1 VPLSKIQGDILR
13 VLATHRDPESF
24 VAGGTPINLNTPR
37 YSADIDIFH
46 DRAERVQRAARSDAA
61 LLQAAGF
68 DISWVREQELIYTA
82 RVTKDGLSTRLEWVV
97 DSDYRFFPAVR
108 DELFGYVLHPVDLA
122 TNKAMAA
129 AGRREVRDIVD
140 LVTVHETIL
149 PLGAVIWAA
158 VDKAPGFTPEGLI
171 AEIRRNSR
179 YSPDEWRD
187 IVADKPVDPKAIM
200 PRVRAILEEAE
211 AFVVPMPTDK
221 AGLLFLKEGRVVQ
234 PDPAHLVNYETH
246 SAQRR
251 GHWPTNPEIA
261 GAMLERCAPTKTPSS

>member
-1 VPLSKIQGDILR
+1 MSLQLNAKIPGVRSPGSIGDGDCR
-13 VLATHRDPESF
+13 FQATPVEL
-24 VAGGTPINLNTPR
+24 PIC
-37 YSADIDIFH
+37 
-46 DRAERVQRAARSDAA
+46 
-61 LLQAAGF
+61 
-68 DISWVREQELIYTA
+68 
-82 RVTKDGLSTRLEWVV
+82 GLHL
-97 DSDYRFFPAVR
+97 
-108 DELFGYVLHPVDLA
+108 VDLA
-122 TNKAMAA
+122 TNTVIAA
-129 AGRREVRDIVD
+129 AVGRREVRDIVD

-234 PDPAHLVNYETH
+234 PDPAHLENYETH

-261 GAMLERCAPTKTPSS
+261 GAMLERYAPTKTPSS